1 MAVLAPHEVISL
13 AKEKFFKNLQM
24 KDWLNYL
31 SIKTWYDLEK
41 GRLIGGVREETLT
54 ENILLETCDAMNK
67 AKMPV
72 RLFRALDEKTNG
84 GDLEIFV
91 QHKNKYVRLALQAKK
106 VFVDKKYTYD
116 SADHTIKGSGQLQ
129 INLILDYALKMKAV
143 PLYLFYNFCD
153 DETINERILNQ
164 EKTKQP
170 ITHFG
175 CSFSD
180 ARWVK
185 QQFVSG
191 SPENW
196 SKKPAIVDV
205 HPPSRP
211 FSDLDHFRTGYSWGE
226 LMKKLSISS
235 AVDEIDL
242 IEPDALDVIPDW
254 REYRPNPV
262 FKKNDETINE
272 FAANPTGASDFITKS
287 QQKERAE
294 IEGFSPKFRMVLERG
309 VVSLWNKKSLHSK

>member
-1 MAVLAPHEVISL
+1 MAVLLPHEVISS
-13 AKEKFFKNLQM
+13 AKEKFFKSLQM
-24 KDWLNYL
+24 RDWLNYL

-41 GRLIGGVREETLT
+41 GRVIGGVREETLT

-106 VFVDKKYTYD
+106 VFVDKKYIYD
-116 SADHTIKGSGQLQ
+116 SADHIIKGSGQLQ
-129 INLILDYALKMKAV
+129 INLLLDYASKMKAV
-143 PLYLFYNFCD
+143 PLFLFYNYCD
-153 DETINERILNQ
+153 NETINERILYQ
-164 EKTKQP
+164 EKIKPP

-175 CSFSD
+175 CSFTD
-180 ARWVK
+180 AHWVK

-191 SPENW
+191 SPEKW
-196 SKKPAIVDV
+196 SKKPGIIDV

-211 FSDLDHFRTGYSWGE
+211 FSELDLFRTGYSWGE
-226 LMKKLSISS
+226 LMKKLNIST
-235 AVDEIDL
+235 AADDIDL
-242 IEPDALDVIPDW
+242 IDPAALDITSDW

-272 FAANPTGASDFITKS
+272 FAVNPTGASDFITKG
-287 QQKERAE
+287 QQKESTE
-294 IEGFSPKFRMVLERG
+294 IKGFFPKFRMVLERG
-309 VVSLWNKKSLHSK
+309 VVSLWDKKSLHLK